1 MLPETGPFGETQ
13 GLEPTTQ
20 ISPTVG
26 LPFGTPLTLHVTDV
40 SGEFVTLD
48 ARVARCPTLTVTEA
62 GEIATLTPLVRVNVA
77 AADTASAVAWMVMGP
92 AEGRSAGAV

>member
-1 MLPETGPFGETQ
+1 MLPETAPFGETQ

-40 SGEFVTLD
+40 SGEFVTFD
-48 ARVARCPTLTVTEA
+48 AKVARCPTLTVTEA
-62 GEIATLTPLVRVNVA
+62 GEITTLTPLVRVTVA
-77 AADTASAVAWMVMGP
+77 AAEAVPAVARTVMGS